1 MLPRVCSDHGQ
12 ALGQALTQLLPPVP
26 LHWQCQRFQEGL
38 GPTLRRWPCPSPCL
52 SVTPPSARRC
62 QGGSQSSLLAVFLPH
77 FSSCLTYSVSQRVCF
92 FLSSPPR
99 QPLPPSPPF
108 PLPRPPS
115 PLPGPSCALSSR
127 REGIPLPP
135 PSTESWAWSAWEH
148 RHVSFTS
155 VSFIP
160 LGGSSKL
167 VKDEK
172 NILFRLCRGWNQR
185 AVACEGQGCCLR
197 GFSNGL
203 TQAGAWTRGSWGVG
217 ARGPG
222 FGASLLLRGL
232 GFLSCEVGLMPPTSR
247 SYGRRK

>member
-1 MLPRVCSDHGQ
+1 MPALPGGARPHPQTVALPITLPLCDPPQRQ
-12 ALGQALTQLLPPVP
+12 AMPGWFPVFSACCFLT
-26 LHWQCQRFQEGL
+26 
-38 GPTLRRWPCPSPCL
+38 TL
-52 SVTPPSARRC
+52 
-62 QGGSQSSLLAVFLPH
+62 FLMSH
-77 FSSCLTYSVSQRVCF
+77 LQRVTLICF
-92 FLSSPPR
+92 FLSAPPR

-232 GFLSCEVGLMPPTSR
+232 GFLSCEVGLMPPTSW